1 MKYKCSRSQP
11 KRLVEVL
18 TLVNS
23 VNDESYGEYDDGSW
37 ESNGWRENF
46 VSHLTKKT
54 EDNSGVVVIV
64 EDNETGEIVSCGICT
79 ILQDVPSPW
88 NVNGQ
93 YGFVR
98 SMSTKVTHRGQG
110 FGKLVIDEIKL
121 WAQEVGLTSLRLNT
135 SDDAESFY
143 ERAGFEIFPY
153 QAMAL
158 WFDNKS

>member
-1 MKYKCSRSQP
+1 MPKCLRAKP

-18 TLVNS
+18 TLIND

-37 ESNGWRENF
+37 ETNGWKESF
-46 VSHLTKKT
+46 VALLTQKIN
-54 EDNSGVVVIV
+54 DNSAVVVIV
-64 EDNETGEIVSCGICT
+64 EDDESGEIVSCGICT

-98 SMSTKVTHRGQG
+98 SMSTKITQRGQG
-110 FGKLVIDEIKL
+110 LGKLVIEEIKV
-121 WAQEVGLTSLRLNT
+121 WAQEVGLSSLRLNT
-135 SDDAESFY
+135 SDEAESFY

-158 WFDNKS
+158 WFNDKK